1 MMTFLVILL
10 VAMVTASSACP
21 SVCRCTGTR
30 ADCSRAHLTAIPSDL
45 PHNTT
50 ELILRENTIT
60 NINNNTALLTL
71 KNLSSL
77 DLQDNLISVVVSHSF
92 PGHLQKLNLAK
103 NSFQCSEQDFLN
115 LESLHNL
122 KELDLSY
129 NNIEVCIPDNFPT
142 SLQVLRLD
150 KIAYHG
156 NLTLGPRQFENL
168 TALTLLSLEQND
180 IVNFPSEALGK
191 LSTLT
196 DLSLARNKLRFL
208 DDLVLPS
215 SVKLQLLDLSFN
227 ELSQISTHSFS
238 GIEKSLLKSLSL
250 SGNKIKTIAPSA
262 FSQMPQLK
270 NLTMDQNP
278 WHCGCDL
285 LPFREWLENVTVREL
300 LGITKGHALNCES
313 PEDLKGRMVSEVP
326 LHYFCSNTTVPPSTT
341 LHQTTIPSNVTM
353 VTVSNVSTMNPL
365 TLPPDKRLFNFSID
379 RISEQTVQ
387 LSWACSDP
395 NIVFQVSWS
404 SKHSSMSYSGWEKG
418 TSFGI
423 DNLLPNTKYHICLM
437 AMVEKAATGSGKE
450 VQSSCMSIIT
460 TAKHDGLAGAG
471 LGLAVAFPICC
482 LVIGGL
488 GVFVGRRFCERKSG
502 GYQSF
507 NAQV

>member
-30 ADCSRAHLTAIPSDL
+30 ADCSRALLTAIPSDL

-60 NINNNTALLTL
+60 NINNNTALLNL

-77 DLQDNLISVVVSHSF
+77 DLQDNLISRVVSHSF

-103 NSFQCSEQDFLN
+103 NSFQCSEQDSLN

-129 NNIEVCIPDNFPT
+129 NNIEVCVPDHLPT

-180 IVNFPSEALGK
+180 IVEFPNEALEK

-196 DLSLARNKLRFL
+196 DLSLARNKLRLL

-215 SVKLQLLDLSFN
+215 SVKLQLLDVSFN
-227 ELSQISTHSFS
+227 DLSQISTDSFS
-238 GIEKSLLKSLSL
+238 GIEKSSLKSLSL

-285 LPFREWLENVTVREL
+285 LPLREWLENVTVREL

-313 PEDLKGRMVSEVP
+313 PEDFKGRMVSKVP

-341 LHQTTIPSNVTM
+341 VHQTTIPSNVTM
-353 VTVSNVSTMNPL
+353 VTVSTMNPL

-379 RISEQTVQ
+379 SISEQTVQ
-387 LSWACSDP
+387 LSWACSDS

-404 SKHSSMSYSGWEKG
+404 SKHSSMSYSGWKKG
-418 TSFGI
+418 TSFDI
-423 DNLLPNTKYHICLM
+423 NSLLPDTKYHICLM
-437 AMVEKAATGSGKE
+437 ATVQMAARGKKVET
-450 VQSSCMSIIT
+450 SCVSIIT

-488 GVFVGRRFCERKSG
+488 GVFIGRRFCKRKSG